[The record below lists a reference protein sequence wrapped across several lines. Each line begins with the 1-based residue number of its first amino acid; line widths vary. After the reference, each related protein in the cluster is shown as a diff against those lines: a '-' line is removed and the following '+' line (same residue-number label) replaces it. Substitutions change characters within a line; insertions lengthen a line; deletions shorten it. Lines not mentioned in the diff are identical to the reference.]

1 MRAEWPACRAP
12 PCTVCACLELNAY
25 ELTANAAALQL
36 GGGGAFTARYGEVCQ
51 WDATQPEGRRC
62 TVKPALLELA
72 GLVFGSCVAR
82 NYQFPAPEGLG
93 PPNSAADCEAIGPW
107 CEYEMSE
114 DGDRCDPDRD
124 GFQAAI
130 IVEAAAAP
138 TEVLP
143 PPGPPPA
150 PTPGTSAADL
160 AAISLAAGLAG
171 LALAL
176 G

>member
-1 MRAEWPACRAP
+1 M
-12 PCTVCACLELNAY
+12 
-25 ELTANAAALQL
+25 
-36 GGGGAFTARYGEVCQ
+36 GGGLDLGEVCQ
-51 WDATQPEGRRC
+51 WDGTQPEGRRC
-62 TVKPALLELA
+62 TVKPAIVEFL
-72 GLVFGSCVAR
+72 GLIFGSCAAR
-82 NYQFPAPEGLG
+82 SYEFPAPEGLG

-107 CEYEMSE
+107 CEYEMSG
-114 DGDRCDPDRD
+114 DGDRCDPEDDGPD
-124 GFQAAI
+124 GFLAAM
-130 IVEAAAAP
+130 IVVAAAAP